1 MTRFEFLTSLFFFFL
16 MIRPPPRSTLFP
28 YTTLFRS
35 LEFLDLAAPVLQK
48 IADTVLLSNR
58 GTQEAELCGLP
69 DDQPEL
75 PLGHHRLGAFLHP
88 KGHHAER
95 LQRSFHSWDGWHRTF
110 DSDVVRARG
119 ATPDSN
125 SLSVPGPSVIGRP
138 SRHCMLE
145 VRRFQNIG
153 RTKRFKSLF
162 GQPAIEHLYQP
173 PPQHVR
179 LHDAPIEQNMRRAC
193 QTV

>member
-1 MTRFEFLTSLFFFFL
+1 MFSSSFQRLTPSRETHQSSNVPISVTRDSKRTGKTVPCWPSSLSVTSSGLSSSISLPQFS
-16 MIRPPPRSTLFP
+16 RRSPTRSCFRIVELRKRNSAGSP
-28 YTTLFRS
+28 TTN
-35 LEFLDLAAPVLQK
+35 A
-48 IADTVLLSNR
+48 
-58 GTQEAELCGLP
+58 
-69 DDQPEL
+69 
-75 PLGHHRLGAFLHP
+75 
-88 KGHHAER
+88 
-95 LQRSFHSWDGWHRTF
+95 
-110 DSDVVRARG
+110 
-119 ATPDSN
+119 N

-193 QTV
+193 QTVSPSPNVASFRTVLYLMGQKARQVLRDCRISGIRQA